1 MSNSA
6 GVVVDELR
14 QACAGMQTL
23 VDGVRPAQWGA
34 PTPCS
39 EWDARAL
46 LNHVVFGNR
55 SFTSILHG
63 DPAPPQE
70 QIRTM
75 RDRDYLGDDPAAA
88 WRDSADGLLAAFTG
102 PEVLGREFRSPLGPL
117 PGAGLAR
124 LRITETL
131 VHGWDLARATGQSAP
146 FPQEIVE
153 ATLSFTRR
161 QLSDGSVRSAL
172 PFAAEQPAAADAPPL
187 DQLAALLGRAV
198 G

>member
-23 VDGVRPAQWGA
+23 VDGVRPAQWGS

-102 PEVLGREFRSPLGPL
+102 PDVLGREFRSPLGPL

-172 PFAAEQPAAADAPPL
+172 PFAAEQPAAADAPTL
-187 DQLAALLGRAV
+187 DQLAALLGRTV